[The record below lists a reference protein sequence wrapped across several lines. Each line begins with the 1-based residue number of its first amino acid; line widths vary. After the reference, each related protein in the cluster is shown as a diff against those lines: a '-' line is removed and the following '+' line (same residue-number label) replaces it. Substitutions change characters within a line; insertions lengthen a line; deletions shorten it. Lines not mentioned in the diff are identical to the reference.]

1 MEHQCKLMRKD
12 NCICNMTQDKNEEQQ
27 LKNYSKIFLAI
38 KIYLG
43 TENNEYINKFQVHT
57 FVLFKHRPDHLYRLR
72 NVLLT
77 RPILKDIRH
86 KYLK

>member
-1 MEHQCKLMRKD
+1 MRKD

-43 TENNEYINKFQVHT
+43 TENNEYINKF
-57 FVLFKHRPDHLYRLR
+57 
-72 NVLLT
+72 
-77 RPILKDIRH
+77 
-86 KYLK
+86 

>member
-43 TENNEYINKFQVHT
+43 TENNEYINKF
-57 FVLFKHRPDHLYRLR
+57 
-72 NVLLT
+72 
-77 RPILKDIRH
+77 
-86 KYLK
+86 